1 MARIVKLWT
10 RRVNF
15 GTFGAMPTKSKPTPS
30 KLAVAVTNVI
40 RAEMGFQN
48 VSQADIARRTEIPAG
63 TLSRIIRG
71 ERQMDLDQFR
81 LICQAL
87 QVPMSD
93 VMAAAEEVV
102 RTGQGPQTM
111 IRRRR

>member
-1 MARIVKLWT
+1 
-10 RRVNF
+10 
-15 GTFGAMPTKSKPTPS
+15 MPTNSKPAPS
-30 KLAVAVTNVI
+30 KLAVAVTNVV

-48 VSQADIARRTEIPAG
+48 VSQADISRRTDIPPG

-87 QVPMSD
+87 RVPMSD
-93 VMAAAEEVV
+93 VMAAAEEVIA
-102 RTGQGPQTM
+102 TGRGPQTM
-111 IRRRR
+111 IRHRK

>member
-1 MARIVKLWT
+1 
-10 RRVNF
+10 
-15 GTFGAMPTKSKPTPS
+15 MPTNSKPAPS
-30 KLAVAVTNVI
+30 KLALAITNVI
-40 RAEMGFQN
+40 RAEMGFQR
-48 VSQADIARRTEIPAG
+48 VSQADISRRTELKPA

-71 ERQMDLDQFR
+71 EKQMDLDQFR

-87 QVPMSD
+87 GVPMSD

-111 IRRRR
+111 IRSRK